1 MGSLSALHI
10 GAVGIGAMIFNF
22 IYWNFGFLRMG
33 TTGLT
38 AQAYG
43 AGDHEELTAIL
54 TRALFIGLTIALV
67 LMVCAVPVE
76 WLAVRAMNTS
86 ENQVAMVRTYFFI
99 RLMAAPATLCL
110 YAFFG
115 WFFGL
120 QNALIPLVITIC
132 INVCN
137 IILSVLFVLYFHW
150 EIMGVA
156 ISTVA
161 AQYFGLLL
169 AFGLA
174 FWRYKKY
181 LRSMKVAILRNFDA
195 FKKFMKINMDIF
207 LRTVLLSLAF
217 AFFYAQ
223 SSGQGEIVLAVNVI
237 LLQLVNWMSY
247 GIDGFAFAAESLV
260 GKYKGRKND
269 QALYRVMRYLMIWG
283 FGLASAYALAYG
295 LGYTGIMRIFTDD
308 PKVLQLGE
316 KLKYWVIALPLFSF
330 LSYMWDGIFIGL
342 TASRAMR
349 DTMILSFVC
358 YVLAFFA
365 LRQYM
370 GIHALWLALNVFL
383 LARGIFQTYWFKRQ
397 KLALS

>member
-1 MGSLSALHI
+1 MNPIPSDLNKEILRLAVPNILSNVSVPLLSTVDTILMGSLSALHI

-247 GIDGFAFAAESLV
+247 GIDGFAFAAESL
-260 GKYKGRKND
+260 
-269 QALYRVMRYLMIWG
+269 
-283 FGLASAYALAYG
+283 
-295 LGYTGIMRIFTDD
+295 D
-308 PKVLQLGE
+308 PK
-316 KLKYWVIALPLFSF
+316 LFK
-330 LSYMWDGIFIGL
+330 
-342 TASRAMR
+342 T
-349 DTMILSFVC
+349 
-358 YVLAFFA
+358 FFHV
-365 LRQYM
+365 
-370 GIHALWLALNVFL
+370 G
-383 LARGIFQTYWFKRQ
+383 
-397 KLALS
+397 